1 MSDKSRLNRVL
12 LFFGLLLCVFDLTKP
27 LEQYHPEDLHVN
39 RFILSV
45 SRLQTVSGVPGFHS
59 KYCE

>member
-39 RFILSV
+39 RCILSKLSQAFQV
-45 SRLQTVSGVPGFHS
+45 FIVNIVN
-59 KYCE
+59 K